1 MSQTVTKLAANDLPS
16 LIPHL
21 GLNPAAS
28 AATSGSTGVED
39 MLGKLEQ
46 AGFLIEATRLMA
58 HALPKREAVWW
69 ACMCAGHTALPD
81 LPEADQKCRRAAE
94 EWVRQQNEKARYAAW
109 DVAQASGF
117 GTPEAW
123 TAVAAFW
130 SGGSMSPEGQPAVP
144 PQPHFTGNA
153 VAGVIALSAVRGDPT
168 RRDARLLRFL
178 ESGRNIATGGA
189 GRLPPETA

>member
-1 MSQTVTKLAANDLPS
+1 MSQAVSKLATGDLAS

-21 GLNPAAS
+21 GLKPEAS
-28 AATSGSTGVED
+28 AATEGSSRVED
-39 MLGKLEQ
+39 MLAKLEA

-58 HALPKREAVWW
+58 HALPKRETVWW
-69 ACMCAGHTALPD
+69 SCMCAGHTVPPD

-144 PQPHFTGNA
+144 PQPHFSGNA
-153 VAGVIALSAVRGDPT
+153 VAGVIALSAVRGDVT
-168 RRDARLLRFL
+168 RRDARLHRFL
-178 ESGRNIATGGA
+178 ESGRNIAVGGA
-189 GRLPPETA
+189 GRLPPDTA

>member
-1 MSQTVTKLAANDLPS
+1 MSQAASKLAGRDLAS

-21 GLNPAAS
+21 GLGPEAS
-28 AATSGSTGVED
+28 AATAGSGLVMD
-39 MLGKLEQ
+39 ALGKLE
-46 AGFLIEATRLMA
+46 AGGFLVEATKLMA

-69 ACMCAGHTALPD
+69 SCMCSSSTAPAD

-94 EWVRQQNEKARYAAW
+94 EWVRGQNEKLRYAAW
-109 DVAQASGF
+109 DTAQASGY
-117 GTPEAW
+117 GTPEVY

-130 SGGSMSPEGQPAVP
+130 SGGSMAPEGQPAVP
-144 PQPHFTGNA
+144 PQPHFVGNA

-168 RRDARLLRFL
+168 KRDARLKRFL
-178 ESGRNIATGGA
+178 ESGRNIATGGP